1 MNRTKTIIHD
11 KTFIKYIDAST
22 IDDTVRKLARQIE
35 ADYKNDIP
43 LLLVV
48 MDGAMLFAADLMRKI
63 NIPLEICG
71 IKYTSYQ
78 GMQSTENVVP
88 LMEINRNIE
97 NRRIIIVEDIVDT
110 GLTIATIWKALEQ
123 KKIKDI
129 RIATLTFKLDA
140 YSQTLPIDY
149 VGLEI
154 ENKFIV
160 GYGMDYNSLG
170 RNLPEI
176 YQVEEGM

>member
-22 IDDTVRKLARQIE
+22 INEAIQGLAQRIE
-35 ADYKNDIP
+35 IDYKDDIP

-48 MDGAMLFAADLMRKI
+48 MDGAMVFASDLMRKI

-78 GMQSTENVVP
+78 GMQSTENVVS

-110 GLTIATIWKALEQ
+110 GLTIATIWNVLEQ
-123 KKIKDI
+123 KKVKDI
-129 RIATLTFKLDA
+129 RIATLTFKPDA
-140 YSQTLPIDY
+140 YRQTLPIDY

-160 GYGMDYNSLG
+160 GYGMDYNGLG
-170 RNLPEI
+170 RNLADI
-176 YQVEEGM
+176 YQVEVGQ